1 MSIRSKRRGRRASRW
16 WFAGAAIL
24 LVVVAAAAT
33 PEGFGGVFRTEGP
46 DRVVLPEGLRIH
58 QYLLGAIAAL
68 LVTVYVAAQIV
79 ARREGIALP
88 PRRSPWRLVAGLLV
102 VVMIV
107 NFVPVIRERLD
118 AWFSGAEQATEQP
131 QPPDPSVDAIAPEPS
146 RVLGYVLAGVMAAIF
161 IGLIAVL
168 WLLLGREPRPRA
180 LSPPGDGGFDAALE
194 EGLADLET
202 IDEPRAAVLAC
213 YARLQRA
220 ADSARVGRRR
230 SDAPF
235 ELLDRLLQDGRADP
249 VAARRLTALFEIAR
263 FSPHTVDDAMRN
275 DAIEALE
282 SLREGLVAAR

>member
-1 MSIRSKRRGRRASRW
+1 MSTGPERQGWRASRW

-24 LVVVAAAAT
+24 LVVIAAAAT
-33 PEGFGGVFRTEGP
+33 PEGFGGAFRTVGR

-68 LVTVYVAAQIV
+68 LAAVYVAAQIV
-79 ARREGIALP
+79 ARREGVALP
-88 PRRSPWRLVAGLLV
+88 TRRSPWRLVAGLLL

-107 NFVPVIRERLD
+107 NFVPVIRDRLD
-118 AWFSGAEQATEQP
+118 AWFSRTGQATEQP
-131 QPPDPSVDAIAPEPS
+131 QQPDRSVDPIAPESS

-161 IGLIAVL
+161 LSLVAVL

-180 LSPPGDGGFDAALE
+180 RPPSADDELDAALE
-194 EGLADLET
+194 EGLADLEA

-235 ELLDRLLQDGRADP
+235 ELLDRLLEDGRADP
-249 VAARRLTALFEIAR
+249 GAARRLTALFEIAR

-275 DAIEALE
+275 EAIAALG
-282 SLREGLVAAR
+282 SLRKGLVAVR